1 MMTHMRNVRHAPWNR
16 TIHGRACARHALTFL
31 AAMLPLLSSAERA
44 DRDKPTNIEAARM
57 VADDVRR
64 TSTFEGGVTV
74 NTGTMSLTADR
85 LIVRQDADDYK
96 SQPDGRTGERIACA
110 VVTRQGG

>member
-1 MMTHMRNVRHAPWNR
+1 MADEVTLG
-16 TIHGRACARHALTFL
+16 TDSEG
-31 AAMLPLLSSAERA
+31 LLFDTDGSA
-44 DRDKPTNIEAARM
+44 
-57 VADDVRR
+57 
-64 TSTFEGGVTV
+64 
-74 NTGTMSLTADR
+74 